1 MQARHGEESEEAG
14 ELCNQQLRNNRAVY
28 LVALCI
34 DVGNRRTAIHLRDR
48 PLATKRKRPI
58 LRHCKKPPCPLL
70 DGGARE
76 RTMRW
81 APEVGPN
88 ERRRRL
94 IFIPIVFIR
103 VVCIQVVCIQVV
115 CIPIRTAESAEGR
128 KLLKS

>member
-1 MQARHGEESEEAG
+1 
-14 ELCNQQLRNNRAVY
+14 
-28 LVALCI
+28 
-34 DVGNRRTAIHLRDR
+34 
-48 PLATKRKRPI
+48 
-58 LRHCKKPPCPLL
+58 
-70 DGGARE
+70 
-76 RTMRW
+76 MRW

-128 KLLKS
+128 KFLKS